1 MKKTLFT
8 MALVLLAVA
17 AQAQF
22 KMHSNGR
29 ITFQTLTNT
38 TNQGIVF
45 GPAPDWNVYL
55 NGDVYFHKNALFT
68 RVTSGYQG
76 MNIAYTTNQYAS
88 TWVVAYPNWTTLTFY
103 VRATGAA
110 YATAHYTITSKAGT
124 GSKGEDDEPISGTE
138 ALEVI
143 SGLNGYYH
151 APEEHEIPDLENDE
165 NVDSEAVEAMYAD
178 FDKRSVELSGAD
190 FVEAFPEGVRT
201 DPQNRLCINYSS
213 VVTMLVE
220 AVKEQQREIEEL
232 RKTLEENGL
241 VRKQR

>member
-1 MKKTLFT
+1 MKKTLVT

-38 TNQGIVF
+38 TSQGIVF
-45 GPAPDWNVYL
+45 GPAPDWNVDL

-68 RVTSGYQG
+68 KVTSGYEG
-76 MNIAYTTNQYAS
+76 MNMAYTTNQYAS
-88 TWVVAYPNWTTLTFY
+88 TWIVTYPDWTTLTFY

-110 YATAHYTITSKAGT
+110 YAKTYYTITNRSDT
-124 GSKGEDDEPISGTE
+124 GSKGYDAEPITGTE

-143 SGLNGYYH
+143 SGLKGYYH
-151 APEEHEIPDLENDE
+151 DPEEQEIPDLENDE
-165 NVDSEAVEAMYAD
+165 NVAPEAVEAMYAD
-178 FDKRSVELSGAD
+178 FGKRSVGLSGDD

-201 DPQNRLCINYSS
+201 DPQNRLCISYSS

-232 RKTLEENGL
+232 RSTLEENGL
-241 VRKQR
+241 MKK

>member
-1 MKKTLFT
+1 MKKSLFT

-29 ITFQTLTNT
+29 ITFQTTTNT
-38 TNQGIVF
+38 ASQGVAIDPYPSWTTTF
-45 GPAPDWNVYL
+45 
-55 NGDVYFHKNALFT
+55 NGDTYFTKSALFT
-68 RVTSGYQG
+68 KVTSGYQG
-76 MNIAYTTNQYAS
+76 MNMAYTTNQYAS

-110 YATAHYTITSKAGT
+110 YATAHYTITSKSGT
-124 GSKGEDDEPISGTE
+124 GSKGENDEPISGTE

-151 APEEHEIPDLENDE
+151 APEEQEIPDLENDE
-165 NVDSEAVEAMYAD
+165 NVDPEAVEAMYAD
-178 FDKRSVELSGAD
+178 FDKRSVGLSGND

-220 AVKEQQREIEEL
+220 AV
-232 RKTLEENGL
+232 
-241 VRKQR
+241 